1 MTTMKAV
8 RIHTYGG
15 RDVLI
20 YEDAPCPAVGEDDVV
35 IRVHA
40 AAVNPI
46 DWVVRAGYVVGW
58 FNHTLPLIPGWD
70 VSGVIEATGSGVT
83 NFAAGDE
90 VFARTDLN
98 RNGAYAQYMAVRA
111 SEVVPKPPSLDHIQA
126 AAVPHA
132 ALAAWKTLI
141 DTAGLTGGQS
151 VLIHRA
157 AGGVG
162 SFAVQLAKWR
172 GAHVI
177 GTASAQ
183 NLDFLRQL
191 GVDEAIDYNVTRFE
205 DVVDSVDVV
214 LDTMGGDI
222 QARCWPV
229 LKPGGMLVSLN
240 EPPSAE
246 TAAAHG
252 VQQSFV
258 TVDPDARAL
267 QEIAA
272 LVEAGHIKPVV
283 STVLPL
289 QEVQQAH
296 ALSESMHARGKI
308 VLQVMD

>member
-15 RDVLI
+15 RDVLT

-46 DWVVRAGYVVGW
+46 DWVVRAGYVVAW
-58 FNHTLPLIPGWD
+58 FNHTLPLILGWD

-83 NFAAGDE
+83 SFAVGDA

-98 RNGAYAQYMAVRA
+98 RNGAYAEYIAVRA
-111 SEVVPKPPSLDHIQA
+111 SEVVSKPHSLDHVEA

-132 ALAAWKTLI
+132 ALAAWKSLI
-141 DTAGLTGGQS
+141 DTAGLTSGQS

-162 SFAVQLAKWR
+162 TFAVQLAKWR

-177 GTASAQ
+177 GTASAR
-183 NLDFLRQL
+183 NLDLLRQL

-205 DVVDSVDVV
+205 DVVDNVDVV
-214 LDTMGGDI
+214 FDTMGGDV
-222 QARCWPV
+222 QERCWPV
-229 LKPGGMLVSLN
+229 LKPGGMLVSIF
-240 EPPSAE
+240 EPPPKS
-246 TAAAHG
+246 
-252 VQQSFV
+252 
-258 TVDPDARAL
+258 
-267 QEIAA
+267 
-272 LVEAGHIKPVV
+272 
-283 STVLPL
+283 
-289 QEVQQAH
+289 
-296 ALSESMHARGKI
+296 
-308 VLQVMD
+308 